1 MVLYTHYLW
10 TTPTSVISGVSKTTT
25 SDTIMSCWA
34 IIGKRTQVNGNEH
47 PNLHT
52 CCMFSALCWHLFQV
66 HLLRN
71 VFRFLCH
78 LDIIF
83 RNPSTLLVFCWFL
96 SGRLKTL
103 RHLQKM
109 ELCTFPKSVVFPW
122 HGVRWTWFCVFYLS
136 LSKKPFKLV
145 FRPFHMGFP
154 HFESSQ
160 SGRGRGR
167 GRERMDEGYVA
178 GSKVLR

>member
-1 MVLYTHYLW
+1 MLSNNWKKNPSQWEWTPKSTYLLHVFCIVLT
-10 TTPTSVISGVSKTTT
+10 
-25 SDTIMSCWA
+25 
-34 IIGKRTQVNGNEH
+34 
-47 PNLHT
+47 
-52 CCMFSALCWHLFQV
+52 HLFQ
-66 HLLRN
+66 LYLRRN

-136 LSKKPFKLV
+136 LPKKPFKPV
-145 FRPFHMGFP
+145 FRLFHMGFP

-160 SGRGRGR
+160 SW
-167 GRERMDEGYVA
+167 RERERERERESWWGTQGEIVTFT
-178 GSKVLR
+178 SFHFK